1 VDQLGGVLSEGFSSP
16 EITLL
21 RAPPGLP
28 PEPTRQGSDELA
40 RINDTSL
47 VTMFEVIG
55 RRLLFP
61 GDAHGDDILY
71 GLRAAGYLIE
81 GERLHLDCMV
91 LPNFGSASRVSD
103 RFLSTVTADHY
114 VVQGTRRFMLPRP
127 DLVCRLAR
135 ARGSEPFTLH
145 VGLGVDDDTV
155 RKAPKGDRRREGN
168 LEGRGAVPT
177 SARRAIVRGLVDESG
192 RRTIGQEDDAEARSG
207 GTSAR
212 LKLRTWPRNR
222 PERVKLNVCT
232 LRLAQPRDRFALDSA
247 LEGDGF
253 ERSVPDRSPQRNTNR
268 LPRRKI
274 RTGSKPWPISH
285 ETGRSHALPSRRL
298 PMEKV
303 TRLDGRF
310 GYLRAVSMGGV
321 MQRGLGRHCHC
332 TD

>member
-1 VDQLGGVLSEGFSSP
+1 
-16 EITLL
+16 
-21 RAPPGLP
+21 
-28 PEPTRQGSDELA
+28 
-40 RINDTSL
+40 
-47 VTMFEVIG
+47 M
-55 RRLLFP
+55 
-61 GDAHGDDILY
+61 
-71 GLRAAGYLIE
+71 IE